1 MRKGSRIF
9 LCLHPFICLLMIKRF
24 RDGLKQELQMGFVV
38 LQFKTVRDLL
48 ETALSL
54 EKVMNQLQSRFGKRK
69 ELAFSLGKRN
79 LSKKRKEAQNGQF
92 KKKGGN

>member
-1 MRKGSRIF
+1 
-9 LCLHPFICLLMIKRF
+9 
-24 RDGLKQELQMGFVV
+24 
-38 LQFKTVRDLL
+38 
-48 ETALSL
+48 
-54 EKVMNQLQSRFGKRK
+54 MNQLQSRFGKRK